1 MFTNL
6 FLKGTSSLE
15 IMSQHFQIISFRHC
29 SKSFYHQFNPLFCIL
44 GFLPVLSAISWPTEL
59 ERNARLASASCL
71 TNWSWMCQTFGLY
84 PDNKFQVRLKDS
96 SILFVSIPSSRTVLI
111 QFSLQ
116 SFSSADFHVG
126 DLAVYPRP
134 GFQSISLFLRWHH
147 IFCLNSANYKLF
159 DYQVHWRHMRNVD
172 YQLWLVC
179 LVWFS
184 LPELRTSCRHQC
196 QKQTEWFTLQKKI
209 VKFLQ

>member
-29 SKSFYHQFNPLFCIL
+29 SKSFYHQFK
-44 GFLPVLSAISWPTEL
+44 
-59 ERNARLASASCL
+59 ASTTSL
-71 TNWSWMCQTFGLY
+71 TLCFTFGLY

-147 IFCLNSANYKLF
+147 IFCLNSANYKVF
-159 DYQVHWRHMRNVD
+159 DTRSIGD
-172 YQLWLVC
+172 
-179 LVWFS
+179 
-184 LPELRTSCRHQC
+184 
-196 QKQTEWFTLQKKI
+196 I
-209 VKFLQ
+209 